1 MEFDP
6 GAALAT
12 NSAML
17 EIAAPFPTR
26 NVYQPGILIRHARP
40 VLAPSIGTLPQPVGF
55 ASGLCLLMAA
65 IGRASLFLPRFSPA
79 GIAAVSLSSVTVGTD
94 AEHRQTGV
102 ATSGPKQELFHGHD
116 DKASAALRR

>member
-17 EIAAPFPTR
+17 EIAASFPTR
-26 NVYQPGILIRHARP
+26 DVYQTGTLIRHARP
-40 VLAPSIGTLPQPVGF
+40 VLAPSIGTLPQPVSL
-55 ASGLCLLMAA
+55 ASGLCFLMAA
-65 IGRASLFLPRFSPA
+65 VGRASLFLSRFSS
-79 GIAAVSLSSVTVGTD
+79 AVSLSSITVGTD
-94 AEHRQTGV
+94 AEHRQTDV
-102 ATSGPKQELFHGHD
+102 ATSGPKQDLFHGHD